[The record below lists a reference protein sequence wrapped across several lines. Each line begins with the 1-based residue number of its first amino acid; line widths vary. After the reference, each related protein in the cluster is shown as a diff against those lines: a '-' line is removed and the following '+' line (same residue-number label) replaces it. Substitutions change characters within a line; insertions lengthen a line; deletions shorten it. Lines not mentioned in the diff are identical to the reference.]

1 MNLSFFDQTFQ
12 KNHHNAN
19 QKPTGRVD
27 LLYTSI
33 VFWGIFFYPF
43 LIVGIP
49 LVLYF
54 RHKDRKEY
62 REHLGQ
68 LDYESFFTRHFS
80 TFVLAAIITFVLN
93 AMLFLFVIPEAYLS
107 CYLLFPF
114 NLFPTTLHFSFVSLL
129 ALLLGAVGQAFI
141 LLCVNAFIDKRKV
154 KAKSEEIIEIKQSK
168 EYKER
173 RENKFE
179 LVAKEERIFRAERQN
194 ALLSGEETEEAQFSD
209 LIFIGVEEYGK
220 RYTMKFSELN
230 QHALIDGTTG
240 SGKTTLLMIFV
251 DHAIRN
257 KIPIFYIDGK
267 GAKDTL
273 NSIRTIA
280 SKHKKKVKVF
290 SDTENVRYNPIKH
303 GNSVMIRDRLVTLA
317 ETESVFYS
325 AAAKSLLQSTVLLL
339 DTFQLSRTL
348 ANLSEYFSPR
358 KVLMLFLNEEVKK
371 KEKLL
376 FVKQKKKIQKRKEV
390 QEEEGEQQRKKTK
403 LQKLS
408 EDLQSDSK
416 QELDVIVELKP
427 EEMALE
433 DLYWFIRSHCD
444 LLEEKQREL
453 FQKLFM
459 RYDHK
464 DSPFYLYATAES
476 LQTNINMLLDSE
488 LGDLFNTEEE
498 GIEELDLLEDSK
510 NQEIMFITLNGLV
523 YKDYIKTLAQ
533 FFVSEINY
541 LASECYGKDEFSP
554 FLLICDEPSVYINKD
569 FLDTVNKGR
578 GAGLH
583 TIFSPQM
590 IADIS
595 AVDEI
600 LAEQLLGNCNTYFIG
615 QTNASKEIDVWSS
628 LIGTYNDTE
637 KTSVIEQ
644 EAGYSDLEK
653 TDWVASRGTM
663 RNVRNFVVHPDDI
676 RDIRQGE
683 FVVYR
688 KSGSIREQA
697 RKVYVA
703 NPAGRS
709 QKEAKRNE

>member
-1 MNLSFFDQTFQ
+1 MNPSFFDQIFQ
-12 KNHHNAN
+12 KNSQNIN

-27 LLYTSI
+27 ILYTSI
-33 VFWGIFFYPF
+33 VLWGIFFYPF

-54 RHKDRKEY
+54 RYKNRKEY

-80 TFVLAAIITFVLN
+80 TFVFASGITFFLN
-93 AMLFLFVIPEAYLS
+93 VTLFFFVIPEAYLS

-114 NLFPTTLHFSFVSLL
+114 NLFPTKLHFSFVSLL
-129 ALLLGAVGQAFI
+129 ALMMGAVGQAFI

-154 KAKSEEIIEIKQSK
+154 KAKSEEITEIKQSK
-168 EYKER
+168 QYKER
-173 RENKFE
+173 RENKFD
-179 LVAKEERIFRAERQN
+179 LVAKEARIFNAERQN
-194 ALLSGEETEEAQFSD
+194 ALLSGEAEEEEQFSD
-209 LIFIGVEEYGK
+209 IVFIGLEEYGK

-230 QHALIDGTTG
+230 QHAFFDGTTG

-251 DHAIRN
+251 DYAIRN

-280 SKHKKKVKVF
+280 SKYNKSVKVF

-303 GNSVMIRDRLVTLA
+303 GNSVMIRDRLVALA
-317 ETESVFYS
+317 ETESVFYTG
-325 AAAKSLLQSTVLLL
+325 AAKSLLQSTVLLL
-339 DTFQLSRTL
+339 DLFEIPRTL
-348 ANLSEYFSPR
+348 KNLSEYFLPR
-358 KVLMLFLNEEVKK
+358 NVLMLFLNEELKQS
-371 KEKLL
+371 EDLL
-376 FVKQKKKIQKRKEV
+376 FVKQKKKTEKKKKEKKKEKSEDEEHKMNRL
-390 QEEEGEQQRKKTK
+390 QELFESSEAPPEEEWLT
-403 LQKLS
+403 
-408 EDLQSDSK
+408 
-416 QELDVIVELKP
+416 VELQP
-427 EEMALE
+427 NQMPLE
-433 DLYWFIRSHCD
+433 DLYGFIRSHRD
-444 LLEEKQREL
+444 LLRPETNDL
-453 FQKLFM
+453 FNKLFM

-488 LGDLFNTEEE
+488 LGHLFDTEEE

-510 NQEIMFITLNGLV
+510 NQEVMFITLNGLV

-541 LASECYGKDEFSP
+541 LASEHYVYDEFYP

-595 AVDEI
+595 AIDET
-600 LAEQLLGNCNTYFIG
+600 LADQLLGNCNTYFIG
-615 QTNASKEIDVWSS
+615 QTNSGKEIDVWSS

-688 KSGSIREQA
+688 KAGSIREQA

-703 NPAGRS
+703 NPA
-709 QKEAKRNE
+709 KRGNPNDKK